1 MYEKTRSEGFG
12 DEVKRRILIGTYVL
26 SSGYYDAYYLKAQKV
41 RSLIKDDFNKAFNDV
56 DAILTPSTPSTAF
69 EIANEPNDPVQNYFN
84 DIFTVPVNLAGIPG
98 ISIPFSNDEKNLP
111 IGLQLITNSFEEQ
124 KLLNIAK
131 NIEETVQ
138 YKATPEKWWIA

>member
-1 MYEKTRSEGFG
+1 M
-12 DEVKRRILIGTYVL
+12 
-26 SSGYYDAYYLKAQKV
+26 
-41 RSLIKDDFNKAFNDV
+41 
-56 DAILTPSTPSTAF
+56 
-69 EIANEPNDPVQNYFN
+69 
-84 DIFTVPVNLAGIPG
+84 NLAGIPG